1 MPMPVENAWLHEGV
15 PASESSETLHF
26 FFFTPFFDCA
36 ILRCMI
42 KEILPLDQALR
53 KRALLSP
60 RNTFV
65 KFEGKKFSYKEMDRL
80 ADVFAALLSDR
91 GMKRGDRVAILCHN
105 CPHYIA
111 AYFGII
117 RGGGIVLPLNN
128 LLTHEEI
135 DFILNDA
142 GVQICLY
149 DGECAATAHKLIKP
163 EGRSFLML
171 SDIAQSVSSGKS
183 FAASLHT
190 ADDVSTILYTS
201 GTTGRPKGALL
212 THHNFLANAQAA
224 TEVIHITHKDRLVVF
239 LPLFH
244 SFTYTVCVILPLIT
258 GAMISLL
265 PSVRPFGRVVKS
277 LIIDRITLF
286 VAIPTVY
293 KILAERKMPFFVKLL
308 LNLRLCVSGAAPLP
322 VKVIHEFEAAFK
334 VPLLEGYGLTEAAP
348 VVSFNPL
355 DKTKRKPGT
364 VGLPLPGISVKVVD
378 DGGAQCPPGI
388 AGELLVKGPNVMQG
402 YLNKPEETAK
412 AIRDG
417 WLYTGDVA
425 SLDQSGHIRIIDRK
439 KDMIIIDGLNV
450 YPYEVE
456 EVLYRHAAIKDCSM
470 IGVPHEHEEGKELAM
485 MYVVFKDG
493 AQATPKEL
501 REYLAEH
508 VAHYKIPRR
517 FIVTDEL
524 PRTATGKI
532 MKKELRKL
540 YHLTEIKHPT
550 A

>member
-1 MPMPVENAWLHEGV
+1 MVYYPP
-15 PASESSETLHF
+15 
-26 FFFTPFFDCA
+26 
-36 ILRCMI
+36 MI
-42 KEILPLDQALR
+42 KDFMPLDRVLE
-53 KRALLSP
+53 KRATMTP
-60 RNTFV
+60 RATFV
-65 KFEGKKFSYKEMDRL
+65 KFDGRKFSYREMDRL
-80 ADVFAALLSDR
+80 ATVFAAELVER
-91 GMKRGDRVAILCHN
+91 GMKPGDRVALLCQN

-128 LLTHEEI
+128 LLTAGEI

-142 GVQICLY
+142 GVKLCLY
-149 DGECAATAHKLIKP
+149 DADCASTTQKLTRSSA
-163 EGRSFLML
+163 RSFFTL
-171 SDIAQSVSSGKS
+171 SELVQAEVDEGSFVPHSHTVDDI
-183 FAASLHT
+183 
-190 ADDVSTILYTS
+190 STILYTS
-201 GTTGRPKGALL
+201 GTTGLPKGALM
-212 THHNFLANAQAA
+212 THRNLLANAQAA
-224 TEVIHITHKDRLVVF
+224 TEVIDITHKDRFVVF

-244 SFTYTVCVILPLIT
+244 SFTFTVCVILPLIT

-265 PSVRPFGRVVKS
+265 PSVRPFGRVVRS
-277 LIIDRITLF
+277 LIVDRITLF
-286 VAIPTVY
+286 VAIPTIY
-293 KILAERKMPFFVKLL
+293 KILAERNMPFFVKLL

-322 VKVIHEFEAAFK
+322 VKVIHEFEREFK

-378 DGGAQCPPGI
+378 DSGTQCPPGI

-402 YLNKPEETAK
+402 YLNKPEDTAK
-412 AIRDG
+412 TLRDG
-417 WLYTGDVA
+417 WLYTGDIA
-425 SLDQSGHIRIIDRK
+425 SMDASGHIRIIDRK

-493 AQATPKEL
+493 VQVSSKEL
-501 REYLAEH
+501 RAYLSEH

-517 FIVTDEL
+517 FIITNDL

-540 YHLTEIKHPT
+540 YHQKEMKRPP